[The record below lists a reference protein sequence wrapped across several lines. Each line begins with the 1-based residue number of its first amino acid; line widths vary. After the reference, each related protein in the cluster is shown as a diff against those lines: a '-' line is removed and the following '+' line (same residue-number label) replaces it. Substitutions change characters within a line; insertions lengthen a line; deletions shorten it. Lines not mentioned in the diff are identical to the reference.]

1 MNLILLITTAIVWIL
16 YTVSCIISLLI
27 ILYCKKSDELYKKFE
42 KFLIIRDDDDKMFL
56 LFGNTIVYVATFAL
70 VGTFTYSYLMYHDI
84 LNKAAVLMV
93 LEISIWYIMIAL
105 ATVIL
110 KGYLLKKEPYDN
122 SKLIVQIKNCIA
134 YLSIEGIIFISMQ
147 LLIQKGLLTFNI

>member
-1 MNLILLITTAIVWIL
+1 MNLVLLITTSIAWIL
-16 YTVSCIISLLI
+16 YAVACIISLLV

-42 KFLIIRDDDDKMFL
+42 KFLILRDDEDKMFL
-56 LFGNTIVYVATFAL
+56 LFGNTIVYLATFAL
-70 VGTFTYSYLMYHDI
+70 IGTFTYSYLIYHNI
-84 LNKAAVLMV
+84 LNKAAVLMA
-93 LEISIWYIMIAL
+93 LEISIGYIMAAL
-105 ATVIL
+105 ATVII

-147 LLIQKGLLTFNI
+147 LLIQKGILTFNI